1 MGYRSVRGRRR
12 RWQLRTKRAFDV
24 AVAGAGLAAVAP
36 LGFSVAVAIRATMG
50 KPVMF
55 RQTRVGKDEQLF
67 RIHKFRTMRDPRYE
81 GEPDA
86 PRITRLG
93 AFLRSSSLDELPQLL
108 DVLRGDMSVI
118 GPRPLLVRYLDRYS
132 PTQRRRHGMKPGI
145 TGWAQVNG
153 RNSLSWDDKFA
164 LDVEYVDNWS
174 LGFDARVLLKTV
186 TTVLARDGISADA
199 HATMPEF
206 MGPEQAGS

>member
-1 MGYRSVRGRRR
+1 M
-12 RWQLRTKRAFDV
+12 
-24 AVAGAGLAAVAP
+24 AVAP
-36 LGFSVAVAIRATMG
+36 VGLSIAVAVRATMG
-50 KPVMF
+50 KPVFF
-55 RQTRVGKDEQLF
+55 RQTRVGEHERLF

-93 AFLRSSSLDELPQLL
+93 AFLRASSLDELPQLI
-108 DVLRGDMSVI
+108 DVLRGDMSII
-118 GPRPLLVRYLDRYS
+118 GPRPLLVRYLPRYS

-174 LGFDARVLLKTV
+174 LGLDARVLFKTV
-186 TTVLARDGISADA
+186 ATVVKRDGIAADE

-206 MGPEQAGS
+206 MGPGQGAG